1 MEEYDMKILS
11 LRVSDIFIAVMCI
24 LSFSYN
30 LSYAESVIDEGSAML
45 YIEAVQDLPNNGS
58 PIGWTALNYDTSQDD
73 GKGDDGADW
82 QTGTYGVGYAD
93 ADDNTNIDNA
103 DGSVYSVYTRAEF
116 TVADTSEAVSMS
128 LQVDY
133 DDGFIAWLNGVE
145 VARSNSMSGV
155 NPVWNA
161 TTSSDHEASQ
171 TNPPIYETFDISAF
185 AGNLVNGRNILA
197 VAVWNRSSNSSDLT
211 LIPKLSLFYSDSD
224 SPVLTRYPYI
234 QKAGTDTVTVVW
246 DTDIASNSQV
256 EYGTTQAYGSMVS
269 DPDSV
274 TQHII
279 ELTGL
284 SSGTTYYYRVSSD
297 GTVLTS
303 SGTTFQTNKSN
314 PSFTFTVF
322 GDSGIASPFQSKVA
336 QLLKDINPHF
346 GLHTGDVIYMNGEEE
361 NYNPNYFIP
370 YKNTI
375 KRIAI
380 YPTLGNHDVVT
391 DDGQPYLDAF
401 VLPENG
407 SASYPERYYSFDYA
421 NAHFVCLDVSD
432 QISSDA
438 YEVGSEQYNWLVN
451 DLASTTKTWKFVYF
465 HVPPYSSNS
474 TPFHGEN
481 TDVQDNL
488 SPLFETYGVDMVFSG
503 HSHHYERTK
512 PIANGT
518 TTASGVTY
526 IVTGGGGAE
535 LAGLCSDDADGSN
548 CLEDNN
554 WWTAG
559 MDSAYH
565 LVKVSIT
572 KATVPLY
579 SRGDYLRLRAVGT
592 DGASFDAYTDVKN
605 TFRHWIFW
613 RPWWRNIPS
622 IFKEYSSKVTV
633 SQGGIL
639 GPICEYGYNISKD
652 KYEFYLQPYVIRPN
666 GKTVSFVKNPIH
678 ISLSPKGTFEH
689 KYSLRI
695 PASSETG
702 TFQYGIKLTELN
714 GELIDEKTF
723 TFEVSK
729 KGSINSYTA
738 PTEDLGFIL
747 DIGEVHNGNNPW
759 QAD

>member
-1 MEEYDMKILS
+1 MKIFS
-11 LRVSDIFIAVMCI
+11 LMVSDIFIAVMCI
-24 LSFSYN
+24 LPLYYN

-45 YIEAVQDLPNNGS
+45 YIEAVENLPDDGS
-58 PIGWTALNYDTSQDD
+58 PTGWTVLNYDTSQDD
-73 GKGDDGADW
+73 GKGDVGADW

-93 ADDNTNIDNA
+93 ADDNTNIDN
-103 DGSVYSVYTRAEF
+103 DGSVYSVYTRAGF
-116 TVADTSEAVSMS
+116 TVADASEVVSMS

-133 DDGFIAWLNGVE
+133 NDGFIAWLNGVE

-155 NPVWNA
+155 NSVWNA
-161 TTSSDHEASQ
+161 TTSLDHEASQ

-185 AGNLVNGRNILA
+185 TGNLVNGGNVLA
-197 VAVWNRSSNSSDLT
+197 IAVWNRSSNSSDLT
-211 LIPKLSLFYSDSD
+211 LIPKLGLFYSVSD
-224 SPVLTRYPYI
+224 SPVMTRYPYI
-234 QKAGTDTVTVVW
+234 QKAGTGNVTVVW
-246 DTDIASNSQV
+246 NTDIASDSQV
-256 EYGTTQAYGSMVS
+256 EYGTTQAYGIVVTN
-269 DPDSV
+269 PDSV
-274 TQHII
+274 TQHIV

-284 SSGTTYYYRVSSD
+284 NSGTTYYYRVSSD
-297 GTVLTS
+297 GVVLTS

-322 GDSGIASPFQSKVA
+322 GDSGIATPFQSMVA
-336 QLLKDINPHF
+336 QLLNDINPHF
-346 GLHTGDVIYMNGEEE
+346 GIHTGDVNYWAGEEV
-361 NYNPNYFIP
+361 NYNPHYFIP

-380 YPTLGNHDVVT
+380 YPTLGNHDVGT
-391 DDGQPYLDAF
+391 DNGQPYLDAF
-401 VLPENG
+401 VLPGEESDSNT
-407 SASYPERYYSFDYA
+407 ERYYSFDYA
-421 NAHFVCLDVSD
+421 NAHFVCLDVSE

-474 TPFHGEN
+474 KPHHDGN
-481 TDVQDNL
+481 KGVQDNL
-488 SPLFETYGVDMVFSG
+488 SPVFEDYGVDLVFSG

-526 IVTGGGGAE
+526 IVTGGGGAP
-535 LAGLCSDDADGSN
+535 LAGLCLDDADGSN
-548 CLEDNN
+548 CLEDNK
-554 WWTAG
+554 WWTSS

-565 LVKVSIT
+565 LVKVSIA
-572 KATVPLY
+572 KATSLNNY
-579 SRGDYLRLRAVGT
+579 RNYLRLRAVGT
-592 DGASFDAYTDVKN
+592 DGASFDAYTDAKN
-605 TFRHWIFW
+605 TFRHWISW
-613 RPWWRNIPS
+613 PWRNIAS
-622 IFKEYSSKVTV
+622 ISRKYSSKATV

-652 KYEFYLQPYVIRPN
+652 KYEFYLQPYVIIPN
-666 GKTVSFVKNPIH
+666 GTNVSLVQKPIR
-678 ISLSPKGTFEH
+678 ISLSSKGAFEP

-714 GELIDEKTF
+714 GELIDEKSF

-729 KGSINSYTA
+729 KGSTNSYTA

-747 DIGEVHNGNNPW
+747 DIGKVYKGNNPW
-759 QAD
+759 QVN

>member
-1 MEEYDMKILS
+1 MKILS
-11 LRVSDIFIAVMCI
+11 LKVSDIFIAVMCI
-24 LSFSYN
+24 LSLSYS

-45 YIEAVQDLPNNGS
+45 YIEAVQDLPDDGS

-103 DGSVYSVYTRAEF
+103 DGSVYSVYTRAGF
-116 TVADTSEAVSMS
+116 TVADASEVVSMS
-128 LQVDY
+128 LQMDY
-133 DDGFIAWLNGVE
+133 NDGFIAWLNGVE

-161 TTSSDHEASQ
+161 PTSSDHEASQ

-185 AGNLVNGRNILA
+185 AGNLVNGRNVLA
-197 VAVWNRSSNSSDLT
+197 IAVWNRSSNSSDLT

-234 QKAGTDTVTVVW
+234 QKAGTGTVTVVW
-246 DTDIASNSQV
+246 NTDVASDSQV
-256 EYGTTQAYGSMVS
+256 EYGTTQAYGSVVS

-274 TQHII
+274 TQHIV

-284 SSGTTYYYRVSSD
+284 SSGTTYYYRVSSND
-297 GTVLTS
+297 TILIS

-322 GDSGIASPFQSKVA
+322 GDSGIATPFQSMVA

-346 GLHTGDVIYMNGEEE
+346 GLHTGDVIYDAGEAV
-361 NYNPNYFIP
+361 NYNPSYFIP

-380 YPTLGNHDVVT
+380 YPTLGNHDVRT

-401 VLPENG
+401 VLPGEESDSNT
-407 SASYPERYYSFDYA
+407 ERYYSFDYA
-421 NAHFVCLDVSD
+421 NAHFVCLDVSEE
-432 QISSDA
+432 ISSAA

-474 TPFHGEN
+474 TPLHDGN
-481 TDVQDNL
+481 TGIQDNL
-488 SPLFETYGVDMVFSG
+488 CPVFEDYGVDLVFSG

-526 IVTGGGGAE
+526 IVTGGGGAA
-535 LAGLCSDDADGSN
+535 LAGLCSDDADGNN

-554 WWTAG
+554 WWAAS

-565 LVKVSIT
+565 LVKVSIA
-572 KATVPLY
+572 KATASNNY
-579 SRGDYLRLRAVGT
+579 RNYLRLRAVGT
-592 DGASFDAYTDVKN
+592 DGASFDAYTDVKF

-613 RPWWRNIPS
+613 PFRNIAS
-622 IFKEYSSKVTV
+622 IFREYSSKATV

-639 GPICEYGYNISKD
+639 GPIYEYGYNISKD

-666 GKTVSFVKNPIH
+666 GTNVSLVQKPIR
-678 ISLSPKGTFEH
+678 ISLSSKGTFEP

-714 GELIDEKTF
+714 GELIDEKSF

-729 KGSINSYTA
+729 KGSTNSYTA

-747 DIGEVHNGNNPW
+747 DIGKVHNGNNPW
-759 QAD
+759 QAN

>member
-1 MEEYDMKILS
+1 MKILS
-11 LRVSDIFIAVMCI
+11 LKVSDIFIAVMCI
-24 LSFSYN
+24 LSLSYN
-30 LSYAESVIDEGSAML
+30 LSYAESVVDEGSAML
-45 YIEAVQDLPNNGS
+45 YIEAVQDLPDDGS
-58 PIGWTALNYDTSQDD
+58 PIGWTAPNYDTSQDD

-116 TVADTSEAVSMS
+116 TVADASEVVSMS

-133 DDGFIAWLNGVE
+133 NDGFIAWLNGVE

-171 TNPPIYETFDISAF
+171 TNPPIYETFDISAY

-197 VAVWNRSSNSSDLT
+197 IAVWNRSSNSSDLT
-211 LIPKLSLFYSDSD
+211 LIPKLSLLYSDSD

-234 QKAGTDTVTVVW
+234 QKAGTGTVTVVW
-246 DTDIASNSQV
+246 NTDIASDSQV
-256 EYGTTQAYGSMVS
+256 EYGTTQAYGSAVS
-269 DPDSV
+269 DPDSL
-274 TQHII
+274 TQHIV

-322 GDSGIASPFQSKVA
+322 GDSGIATPFQSMVA

-346 GLHTGDVIYMNGEEE
+346 GLHTGDVIYDAGEAV
-361 NYNPNYFIP
+361 NYNPSYFIP

-380 YPTLGNHDVVT
+380 YPTLGNHDVRT

-401 VLPENG
+401 VLPGEESDSNT
-407 SASYPERYYSFDYA
+407 ERYYSFDYA
-421 NAHFVCLDVSD
+421 NAHFVCLDVSEE
-432 QISSDA
+432 ISSAA

-465 HVPPYSSNS
+465 HVPPYTSNS
-474 TPFHGEN
+474 TPLHSGNEGI
-481 TDVQDNL
+481 QDNL
-488 SPLFETYGVDMVFSG
+488 SPVFEDYGVDLVFSG

-526 IVTGGGGAE
+526 IVTGGGGAA
-535 LAGLCSDDADGSN
+535 LAGLCSDDADGNN
-548 CLEDNN
+548 CLEDNK
-554 WWTAG
+554 WWTAS

-565 LVKVSIT
+565 LVKVSIA
-572 KATVPLY
+572 KATASNNY
-579 SRGDYLRLRAVGT
+579 RNYLRLRAVGT
-592 DGASFDAYTDVKN
+592 DGASFDAYTDVKF
-605 TFRHWIFW
+605 TFKHWISW
-613 RPWWRNIPS
+613 PWRNIAS
-622 IFKEYSSKVTV
+622 IFREFSSKATV

-639 GPICEYGYNISKD
+639 GPIYEYGYNISKD

-666 GKTVSFVKNPIH
+666 GTNVSLVQKPIR
-678 ISLSPKGTFEH
+678 ISLSSKGTFEP

-714 GELIDEKTF
+714 GELIDEKSF

-729 KGSINSYTA
+729 KGSTNSYTA

-747 DIGEVHNGNNPW
+747 DIGKVYKGNNPW
-759 QAD
+759 QAN